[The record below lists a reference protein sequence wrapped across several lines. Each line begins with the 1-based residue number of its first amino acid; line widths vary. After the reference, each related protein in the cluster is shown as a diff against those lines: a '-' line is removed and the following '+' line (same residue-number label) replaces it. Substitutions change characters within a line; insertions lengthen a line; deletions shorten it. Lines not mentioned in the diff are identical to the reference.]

1 MKLRAVRRPDGS
13 IEIDGV
19 RYRLREQ
26 DDRFE
31 VVREDGG
38 AALGAF
44 RIRDVSHGFEVDA
57 PDSNRAIVQAVAK
70 LFAAPRGVLPLQ

>member
-1 MKLRAVRRPDGS
+1 MKPRAFRRPDGS
-13 IEIDGV
+13 IEIDGES
-19 RYRLREQ
+19 YRLREQ

-31 VVREDGG
+31 VVRQEGG

-44 RIRDVSHGFEVDA
+44 RIKDVAHGFEVDA
-57 PDSNRAIVQAVAK
+57 SDENRAIVQAVAK